1 MFDKKTA
8 MTTAIPT
15 EPPPSRL
22 TPIAADSGMPSN
34 SAPSTSAVAA
44 DEPAP
49 ASVPVGS
56 LRFSAPLRSISQSP
70 A

>member
-1 MFDKKTA
+1 MFDKNRDDHGHPHRA
-8 MTTAIPT
+8 A
-15 EPPPSRL
+15 SDQA

-49 ASVPVGS
+49 ASVPVGT
-56 LRFSAPLRSISQSP
+56 LRFSAPLRSISRSP

>member
-1 MFDKKTA
+1 

-15 EPPPSRL
+15 ELPPSRL

-34 SAPSTSAVAA
+34 SAPRTSAVAA

-49 ASVPVGS
+49 VPVPVGS
-56 LRFSAPLRSISQSP
+56 FRFSAPFRSMNQSP